1 MKKEICFVLI
11 LLFLITTCL
20 QAQNSKVEKIDKY
33 CKSINENIDEENYY
47 NGYWM
52 HTVNY
57 RSNRRAIGLQ
67 LTSVKFYYEQPGDSL
82 VENEHQ
88 SDFLDI
94 YKPPVK
100 VKVEYNIAASQNIK
114 IEYYY
119 NEKGELIYYHL
130 LTKGEYTNGEGDYYF
145 ENNKPIKIK
154 FTALDEGKEVL
165 EKYKSFDEDSEFT
178 KDDIINVKKI
188 LNKAND
194 YKKMFDQL
202 IYIEK
207 LDK

>member
-1 MKKEICFVLI
+1 MEKRIITVFII
-11 LLFLITTCL
+11 LFIITTYL
-20 QAQNSKVEKIDKY
+20 QAQNSKIENIDKY
-33 CKSINENIDEENYY
+33 CKNINENIDEENYY

-52 HTVNY
+52 HTINY

-67 LTSVKFYYEQPGDSL
+67 LTTVKFYYEQPGDSP

-88 SDFLDI
+88 SDFSDI

-100 VKVEYNIAASQNIK
+100 IKVEYNIAASQNIK

-119 NEKGELIYYHL
+119 NEKGELVYYYF
-130 LTKGEYTNGEGDYYF
+130 LTKGEYTNGEGNYYF
-145 ENNKPIKIK
+145 EKNKPIKIK
-154 FTALDEGKEVL
+154 YAALDEGKIVL
-165 EKYKSFDEDSEFT
+165 EKYKTFEKDSEFT
-178 KDDIINVKKI
+178 KDDILNVKKI